1 VAAPH
6 SGYRQRH
13 LHGNCYG
20 QILGPNIA
28 ASILAAGLGY
38 QGVFVMCAI
47 ASLLGML
54 IYLFMYLRLRK
65 TIPALADAS

>member
-1 VAAPH
+1 
-6 SGYRQRH
+6 
-13 LHGNCYG
+13 
-20 QILGPNIA
+20 
-28 ASILAAGLGY
+28 
-38 QGVFVMCAI
+38 MCAI